1 MSQGLH
7 PRRPRIHFRGRR
19 FGALGVRRWRVDTA
33 NPDRLLSLLTQR
45 RFGGSM
51 ARLKI
56 LALTIWLATA
66 GMCEPAH
73 AQTAPDKI
81 TLSTISIS
89 MNYLPIYVAQEKGF
103 FTKENIFLEV
113 VVLNA
118 STLAIPV
125 LIAGST
131 QVSASSAMTTIR
143 AVEKGAALKIVG
155 GLTNAPVYDLYAKP
169 KYKSLK
175 DLKGA
180 TIGVSGLI
188 TSDTVL
194 MKEMLKANG
203 LEYPRDYGLRA
214 MGIMP
219 DRLLAMQTGSIAA
232 GILSPPYTF
241 GADDMGLV
249 NLGSTTKYTP
259 NFVQTV
265 FNIRADFAQDKKPL
279 LIRFLRAILRG
290 DQWIHNQ
297 KEDTVRIIVKR
308 LKFSEK
314 HSEASW
320 RYYIN
325 TNAIPKDGEINP
337 KGMDKV
343 MQLLVE
349 DGTLVQPL
357 PKIDKYVDRS
367 YIAEAR
373 RTLQ

>member
-1 MSQGLH
+1 
-7 PRRPRIHFRGRR
+7 
-19 FGALGVRRWRVDTA
+19 
-33 NPDRLLSLLTQR
+33 
-45 RFGGSM
+45 M

-66 GMCEPAH
+66 CMCEPAH

-89 MNYLPIYVAQEKGF
+89 MNYLPIYVAQERGF

-155 GLTNAPVYDLYAKP
+155 GLTNAPVYDLYANP

-279 LIRFLRAILRG
+279 LIRFLRAILHG

-325 TNAIPKDGEINP
+325 ANAIPKDGEINP

-357 PKIDKYVDRS
+357 PKTDKYVDMS

>member
-1 MSQGLH
+1 
-7 PRRPRIHFRGRR
+7 
-19 FGALGVRRWRVDTA
+19 
-33 NPDRLLSLLTQR
+33 
-45 RFGGSM
+45 M

-155 GLTNAPVYDLYAKP
+155 GLTNAPVYDLYANP

-203 LEYPRDYGLRA
+203 LEYPRDYALRA

-279 LIRFLRAILRG
+279 LIRFLRAILHG

-325 TNAIPKDGEINP
+325 ANAIPKDGEINP

-357 PKIDKYVDRS
+357 PKTDKYVDMS

>member
-1 MSQGLH
+1 
-7 PRRPRIHFRGRR
+7 
-19 FGALGVRRWRVDTA
+19 
-33 NPDRLLSLLTQR
+33 
-45 RFGGSM
+45 M

-89 MNYLPIYVAQEKGF
+89 MNYLPIYVAQERGF

-155 GLTNAPVYDLYAKP
+155 GLTNAPVYDLYANP

-279 LIRFLRAILRG
+279 LIRFLRAILHG

-325 TNAIPKDGEINP
+325 ANAIPKDGEINP

-357 PKIDKYVDRS
+357 PKTDKYVDMS

>member
-1 MSQGLH
+1 
-7 PRRPRIHFRGRR
+7 
-19 FGALGVRRWRVDTA
+19 
-33 NPDRLLSLLTQR
+33 
-45 RFGGSM
+45 M
-51 ARLKI
+51 AQWQSI
-56 LALTIWLATA
+56 ALTVWLMVAGLTA
-66 GMCEPAH
+66 PLH
-73 AQTAPDKI
+73 AQTALDKI

-143 AVEKGAALKIVG
+143 AVEKGAALKIVA
-155 GLTNAPVYDLYAKP
+155 GLTNAPVYDLYANP
-169 KYKSLK
+169 KFKSLK

-203 LEYPRDYGLRA
+203 LEYPRDYALRP

-265 FNIRADFAQDKKPL
+265 FNVRADFAQDKKPL

-297 KEDTVRIIVKR
+297 KEDTVRTITKR

-325 TNAIPKDGEINP
+325 SNAIPKDGEITA

-343 MQLLVE
+343 MQLLIE
-349 DGTLVQPL
+349 DGTLTQPV
-357 PKIDKYVDRS
+357 PRTEKYVDMS
-367 YIAEAR
+367 FVAEAR

>member
-1 MSQGLH
+1 
-7 PRRPRIHFRGRR
+7 
-19 FGALGVRRWRVDTA
+19 
-33 NPDRLLSLLTQR
+33 
-45 RFGGSM
+45 M
-51 ARLKI
+51 ARLKM

-66 GMCEPAH
+66 GMCERAH

-89 MNYLPIYVAQEKGF
+89 MNYLPIYVAQERGF

-155 GLTNAPVYDLYAKP
+155 GLTNAPVYDLYANP

-279 LIRFLRAILRG
+279 LIRFLRAILHG

-325 TNAIPKDGEINP
+325 ANAIPKDGEINP

-357 PKIDKYVDRS
+357 PKTDKYVDMS

>member
-1 MSQGLH
+1 
-7 PRRPRIHFRGRR
+7 
-19 FGALGVRRWRVDTA
+19 
-33 NPDRLLSLLTQR
+33 
-45 RFGGSM
+45 M
-51 ARLKI
+51 AQWQSI
-56 LALTIWLATA
+56 ALTVWLMVPGLTA
-66 GMCEPAH
+66 PLH
-73 AQTAPDKI
+73 AQTALDKI

-143 AVEKGAALKIVG
+143 AVEKGAALKIVA
-155 GLTNAPVYDLYAKP
+155 GLTNAPVYDLYANP
-169 KYKSLK
+169 KFKSLK

-203 LEYPRDYGLRA
+203 LEYPRDYALRP

-265 FNIRADFAQDKKPL
+265 FNVRADFAQDKKPL

-290 DQWIHNQ
+290 NQWIHNQ
-297 KEDTVRIIVKR
+297 KEDTVRTITKR

-325 TNAIPKDGEINP
+325 SNAIPKDGEITA

-343 MQLLVE
+343 MQLLIE
-349 DGTLVQPL
+349 DGTLTQPV
-357 PKIDKYVDRS
+357 PRTEKYVDMS
-367 YIAEAR
+367 FVAEAR

>member
-1 MSQGLH
+1 
-7 PRRPRIHFRGRR
+7 
-19 FGALGVRRWRVDTA
+19 
-33 NPDRLLSLLTQR
+33 
-45 RFGGSM
+45 M

-155 GLTNAPVYDLYAKP
+155 GLTNAPVYDLYANP

-279 LIRFLRAILRG
+279 LIRFLRAILHG

-325 TNAIPKDGEINP
+325 ANAIPKDGEINP

-343 MQLLVE
+343 MQLLIE

-357 PKIDKYVDRS
+357 PKTDKYVDMS

>member
-1 MSQGLH
+1 
-7 PRRPRIHFRGRR
+7 
-19 FGALGVRRWRVDTA
+19 
-33 NPDRLLSLLTQR
+33 
-45 RFGGSM
+45 M

-89 MNYLPIYVAQEKGF
+89 MNYLPIYVAQERGF

-155 GLTNAPVYDLYAKP
+155 GLTNAPVYDLYANP

-279 LIRFLRAILRG
+279 LIRFLRAILHG

-325 TNAIPKDGEINP
+325 ANAIPKDGEINP

-349 DGTLVQPL
+349 DGTLLQPL
-357 PKIDKYVDRS
+357 PKTDKYVDMS

>member
-1 MSQGLH
+1 
-7 PRRPRIHFRGRR
+7 
-19 FGALGVRRWRVDTA
+19 
-33 NPDRLLSLLTQR
+33 
-45 RFGGSM
+45 
-51 ARLKI
+51 
-56 LALTIWLATA
+56 
-66 GMCEPAH
+66 
-73 AQTAPDKI
+73 
-81 TLSTISIS
+81 
-89 MNYLPIYVAQEKGF
+89 
-103 FTKENIFLEV
+103 

-155 GLTNAPVYDLYAKP
+155 GLTNAPVYDLYANP

-203 LEYPRDYGLRA
+203 LEYPRDYSLRP

-265 FNIRADFAQDKKPL
+265 FNVRADFAQDKKPL

-297 KEDTVRIIVKR
+297 KEDTVRIITKR

-325 TNAIPKDGEINP
+325 ANAIPKDGEITA

-349 DGTLVQPL
+349 DGTLTQPL
-357 PKIDKYVDRS
+357 PKTEKYVDMS
-367 YIAEAR
+367 YIVEAR

>member
-1 MSQGLH
+1 
-7 PRRPRIHFRGRR
+7 
-19 FGALGVRRWRVDTA
+19 
-33 NPDRLLSLLTQR
+33 
-45 RFGGSM
+45 M

-56 LALTIWLATA
+56 LALTICLATA
-66 GMCEPAH
+66 GICEPAH

-89 MNYLPIYVAQEKGF
+89 MNYLPIYVAQERGF

-155 GLTNAPVYDLYAKP
+155 GLTNAPVYDLYANP

-279 LIRFLRAILRG
+279 LIRFLRAILHG

-325 TNAIPKDGEINP
+325 ANAIPKDGEINP

-357 PKIDKYVDRS
+357 PKTDKYVDMS

>member
-1 MSQGLH
+1 
-7 PRRPRIHFRGRR
+7 
-19 FGALGVRRWRVDTA
+19 
-33 NPDRLLSLLTQR
+33 
-45 RFGGSM
+45 M

-89 MNYLPIYVAQEKGF
+89 MNYLPIYVAQERGF

-155 GLTNAPVYDLYAKP
+155 GLTNAPVYDLYANP

-180 TIGVSGLI
+180 IIGVSGLI

-279 LIRFLRAILRG
+279 LIRFLRAILHG

-325 TNAIPKDGEINP
+325 ANAIPKDGEINP

-357 PKIDKYVDRS
+357 PKTDKYVDMS